1 MQKSGQVEGFGAMT
15 GMDPKGFG
23 IGQPVRRKED
33 SRLIVG
39 RGHYSDD
46 YNLPG
51 QVYAAFARSPHA
63 HARIAAIDSS
73 EARAMPGVVAVFTG
87 ADVLADGLKPLPS
100 DFAMHGTVEMMKA
113 LPDVILVNAKGL
125 PHLDYDSPY
134 PLLAQGAV
142 RFVGEAVAVVLADT
156 PYHAADAAEHIRVD
170 YEPLASATA
179 TPRVAD
185 KDAAV
190 IWDGAA
196 SNACF
201 DCAIG
206 DKAAAD
212 AAFASAAHVVR
223 LDTWIQRVTGV
234 PMEARSVTANYDA
247 ATGRYTVYAG
257 SGGVVRQK
265 REIAGV
271 LGIAEDKVRVIAED
285 IGGNFGTKNS
295 IFPEFPLTAWLSN
308 KVGRPVKWTANR
320 SEAFV
325 SDHQGRDLVSHM
337 ELAVDANGKF
347 LAMRGTNISNL
358 GAYAS
363 SFIPLRKG
371 IGILTGVYTIPVAYV
386 HAQAVVSNTPA
397 TIPYRSAGR
406 PEAMFILERLIDMAA
421 DKSGIDP
428 IEIRRRNLIP
438 REALP
443 YTNATGVTYDNGE
456 YERVMDDALTLAEWQ
471 NFAARKAE
479 AKKRGKLR
487 GIGVANYIE
496 LTMGF
501 PREWSEVVV
510 HPEGRVDVAVGTLSS
525 GQGHETS
532 FTQCVSEWLGV
543 PFDKVKLVQGDTD
556 RVPVGGGSH
565 SGRSMRM
572 AGVVM
577 GKASQA
583 VIARGRAVAAHVLDA
598 PEANID
604 FADGRFFVANT
615 NKFIGLFD
623 VAQAAND
630 RADLPENLRGKFS
643 AEADVKFTA
652 GGFPYGSHVAEV
664 EIDPETGVVELV
676 RYAAVDDVGHAINP
690 LILHGQTHGGIV
702 QGVGQALWE
711 HAHYDPETG
720 QLLTASFMDYVMPRA
735 DRLPSFDTGLSEVP
749 SPSNPLGVRA
759 GGEGGTT
766 PALGVVINAVVD
778 ALSEFGVTH
787 VEMPASAERVWRIIQ
802 DAKNSQGKAKS

>member
-1 MQKSGQVEGFGAMT
+1 MT
-15 GMDPKGFG
+15 GTDPNGFG

-39 RGHYSDD
+39 RGRYSDD
-46 YNLPG
+46 HNLPN
-51 QVYAAFARSPHA
+51 QVYAAFTRSPHA
-63 HARIAAIDSS
+63 HAAINAIDIS
-73 EARAMPGVVAVFTG
+73 EARDMPGVVAVFTG
-87 ADVLADGLKPLPS
+87 EDLLADGVKPLPS
-100 DFAMHGTVEMMKA
+100 DFAMHGTVEMMRA
-113 LPDVILVNAKGL
+113 LPDVILVNSKGVPL
-125 PHLDYDSPY
+125 LEYDSPY
-134 PLLAQGAV
+134 PLLAQGRV
-142 RFVGEAVAVVLADT
+142 RFVGESVAAVLAET
-156 PYHAADAAEHIRVD
+156 PYQAADAAERIYVD
-170 YEPLASATA
+170 YDPLPSATA
-179 TPRVAD
+179 TPTVAD

-190 IWDGAA
+190 VWEGAA
-196 SNACF
+196 SNQCF
-201 DCAIG
+201 DCPIG
-206 DKAAAD
+206 DKQATE
-212 AAFASAAHVVR
+212 AAFARAAHVVR
-223 LDTWIQRVTGV
+223 LNTWIQRVTGV
-234 PMEARSVTANYDA
+234 PMEARSVTGHYDPE
-247 ATGRYTVYAG
+247 TGRYLVYAG

-271 LGIAEDKVRVIAED
+271 LGVPEDKVRVVAED

-295 IFPEFPLTAWLSN
+295 IFPEFPFAAWASK

-325 SDHQGRDLVSHM
+325 SDHQGRDLLSHM
-337 ELAVDANGKF
+337 ELALDANGTF
-347 LAMRGTNISNL
+347 LAMRGSNCSNL

-371 IGILTGVYTIPVAYV
+371 IGILSGVYKVPVAYV

-421 DKSGIDP
+421 DKTGIDP
-428 IEIRRRNLIP
+428 IELRRRNFIAP
-438 REALP
+438 EELP
-443 YTNATGVTYDNGE
+443 YTNPTGVTYDNGE
-456 YERVMDDALTLAEWQ
+456 YERVMDDALKLGDWDG
-471 NFAARKAE
+471 FAARKLE
-479 AKKRGKLR
+479 AKARGKLR

-496 LTMGF
+496 LTMGY

-510 HPEGRVDVAVGTLSS
+510 HAEGMVDVAVGTLSS

-543 PFDKVKLVQGDTD
+543 PFNQVRLVQGDTD

-572 AGVVM
+572 AGVAM
-577 GKASQA
+577 GRASEA
-583 VIARGRAVAAHVLDA
+583 VIARGRTIAAHVLDA
-598 PEANID
+598 PEDTVD

-623 VAQAAND
+623 VAQAANE
-630 RADLPENLRGKFS
+630 RADLPENLKGRFA

-664 EIDPETGVVELV
+664 EIDPETGVVDLV

-711 HAHYDPETG
+711 HTIYDPDSG
-720 QLLTASFMDYVMPRA
+720 QLLTASFMDYAMPRA
-735 DRLPSFDTGLSEVP
+735 DKLPSFDTGLSEVP

-766 PALGVVINAVVD
+766 PALAVVINAVVD
-778 ALSEFGVTH
+778 ALSEFGITH
-787 VEMPASAERVWRIIQ
+787 VEMPASAERVWRLIQ
-802 DAKNSQGKAKS
+802 DSKQSQG